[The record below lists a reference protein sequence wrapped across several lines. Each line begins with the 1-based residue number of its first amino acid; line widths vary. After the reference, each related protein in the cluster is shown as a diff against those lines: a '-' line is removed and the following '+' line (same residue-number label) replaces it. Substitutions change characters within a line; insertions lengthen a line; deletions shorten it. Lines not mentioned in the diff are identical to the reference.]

1 MEKQTMNKLILTGIY
16 LFVSFLHAENFGQR
30 NLMPAEFWGNL
41 SVEEKVSF
49 VNGVYSAISLLKKHH
64 EHEVYRQH
72 KHDPNWSQPYY
83 IERYYNII
91 DEYQS
96 ETVGYDLRVIALH
109 MDALYANYDNR
120 KIPIMEALRIVSL
133 SQDGDRSRADL
144 KLLQAQRK
152 YSY

>member
-1 MEKQTMNKLILTGIY
+1 MEKKVMNKIIISAMYILTSI
-16 LFVSFLHAENFGQR
+16 LHAENFGQR
-30 NLMPAEFWGNL
+30 DLMPAEFWGNL

-49 VNGVYSAISLLKKHH
+49 VNGVYSATSILKKHH

-83 IERYYNII
+83 IERYYDII
-91 DEYQS
+91 DEYLS

-120 KIPIMEALRIVSL
+120 KIPIMEAIRIVSL

-152 YSY
+152 YMH